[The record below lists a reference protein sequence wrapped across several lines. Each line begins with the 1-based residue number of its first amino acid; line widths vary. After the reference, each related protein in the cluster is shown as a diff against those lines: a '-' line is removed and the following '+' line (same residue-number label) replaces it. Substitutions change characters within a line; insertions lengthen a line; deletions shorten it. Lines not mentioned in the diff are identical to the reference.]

1 MKNSQLKDNL
11 RGIYYIILKD
21 IRSYYFKPPAISWG
35 MVLPI
40 AWILSFYL
48 RSPRDF
54 TELIP
59 GLIAMTILF
68 STSAAESVVINF
80 EIRIGSFERLLLAPI
95 SLPCVL
101 LGKVLGGAIF
111 GLIMTTLIAA
121 GSIILFRLQAG
132 IIPLFLIIIPSLLV
146 FSALSALLCVGVK
159 EVMDA
164 QILLNLPRFLMV
176 FLSGVVYPVSAMPKF
191 LQYISYSLPLT
202 YTING
207 LRGAFSPASAAG
219 TIINAI
225 ILIFFFV
232 LFLVPAMK
240 LLEKKFE

>member
-1 MKNSQLKDNL
+1 MKNSQFKDNL
-11 RGIYYIILKD
+11 RGIYFIILKD
-21 IRSYYFKPPAISWG
+21 MKSYYFKPPAISWG

-48 RSPRDF
+48 RSPKDF
-54 TELIP
+54 EQLIP

-95 SLPCVL
+95 SLPAVL
-101 LGKVLGGAIF
+101 MGKVLGGAIF
-111 GLIMTTLIAA
+111 GLIMTTLIAG
-121 GSIILFRLQAG
+121 GSIFLFQLQARF
-132 IIPLFLIIIPSLLV
+132 ISLFLIIIPSLLV
-146 FSALSALLCVGVK
+146 FSTLSALLCVGVK

-176 FLSGVVYPVSAMPKF
+176 FLSGVVYPVWAMPKF
-191 LQYISYSLPLT
+191 LQFISYALPLT

-207 LRGAFSPASAAG
+207 LRDSFSSASFAG
-219 TIINAI
+219 IMKDAI
-225 ILIFFFV
+225 VLIFFFV
-232 LFLVPAMK
+232 IFLVPAMK
-240 LLEKKFE
+240 LLERKFA